1 MSITVSRCKYDF
13 CAIVRDVSSIRHVLR
28 TILVVGAYV
37 EYESAII
44 GLVTLIQSSPSN
56 SRLKYIIW
64 HGTGPSR
71 HMIAMDS
78 RST

>member
-1 MSITVSRCKYDF
+1 M
-13 CAIVRDVSSIRHVLR
+13 RDVSSIRHVLR
-28 TILVVGAYV
+28 TILVVGGYV
-37 EYESAII
+37 EYESAI
-44 GLVTLIQSSPSN
+44 GLMSLLQSSPSN